1 MNFVRVSSLWIAA
14 GGYFGSWIAY
24 ILADVQPD
32 PRVCLAVAL
41 EVFAVY
47 SLSKLTDIEDL
58 FTMFTILT
66 TADFLTAL
74 V

>member
-1 MNFVRVSSLWIAA
+1 M
-14 GGYFGSWIAY
+14 
-24 ILADVQPD
+24 ADVQPD